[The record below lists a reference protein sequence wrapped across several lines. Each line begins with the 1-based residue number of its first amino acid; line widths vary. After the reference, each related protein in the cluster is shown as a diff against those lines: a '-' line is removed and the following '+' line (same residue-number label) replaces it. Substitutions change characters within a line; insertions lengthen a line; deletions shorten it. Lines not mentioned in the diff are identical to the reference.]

1 MTHLRQRMQE
11 DLRLRNFSERTV
23 RHYTHTVA
31 EFAKYFRKSPDQ
43 LGPEHVRTY
52 LLFLLNERKL
62 AWGTIQGA
70 RSALKF
76 LYTRTLKQT
85 WFDQE
90 VIKPKIRRKLPTVW
104 SREEVCA
111 LLDAEMNTKHRALL
125 ALYYS
130 AGLRCQEALDLKVTD
145 IDSKRMVIHVRE
157 GKGKFPRQV
166 MLSPKLLE
174 ILRVYWRWRKPKDW
188 LFQGKRP
195 GEPLK
200 ANAVRVV
207 CQKLRKQL
215 GIRKPLS
222 PHVLRHSFATHLL
235 DAGTDLRSIQ
245 LLLGHRDLE
254 TTSRYLHVSEAR
266 LHATP
271 SPLDDLPIRTSALLR
286 EGTEPHDRT
295 SARSGR
301 CLPRSSG
308 RVPSTLG
315 PCVCRT
321 SNGRCCAISACA
333 APPRWAL
340 ISNDAI
346 AAAMRL
352 SLMTPAGTGTV
363 PSASLRLAIA
373 GSLKQAASLLP
384 VPYVHVVFTVPEQ
397 LAPLALRNQR
407 LFYYAAVSCRLRDP
421 AGDRRRSTASR
432 RTHRHARRSPY
443 LESEP
448 PVSSPS
454 ALSRSRRRT
463 GSRSLPLDRNQTP
476 RVLPPGA
483 RAQPHVPRQTA
494 RLPQAELSAWR
505 AMLPRQAGCTL
516 RTTRISLSARK
527 PATKEWVVYSKPPFG
542 GPEHVLKYLA
552 RYTHRVAISNG
563 RLISLDNGQV
573 RFRWRDS
580 RHNNRSSP

>member
-23 RHYTHTVA
+23 RHYTHPVA

-76 LYTRTLKQT
+76 FYTRTLKQT

-145 IDSKRMVIHVRE
+145 IDNKRMVIHIRE

-174 ILRVYWRWRKPKDW
+174 ILRAYWRWRKPKDW

-215 GIRKPLS
+215 GIKKPLS

-266 LHATP
+266 LRATP
-271 SPLDDLPIRTSALLR
+271 SPLDDLPIRTSPTAH
-286 EGTEPHDRT
+286 GGNRT
-295 SARSGR
+295 A
-301 CLPRSSG
+301 
-308 RVPSTLG
+308 
-315 PCVCRT
+315 
-321 SNGRCCAISACA
+321 
-333 APPRWAL
+333 
-340 ISNDAI
+340 
-346 AAAMRL
+346 
-352 SLMTPAGTGTV
+352 
-363 PSASLRLAIA
+363 
-373 GSLKQAASLLP
+373 
-384 VPYVHVVFTVPEQ
+384 
-397 LAPLALRNQR
+397 
-407 LFYYAAVSCRLRDP
+407 
-421 AGDRRRSTASR
+421 
-432 RTHRHARRSPY
+432 
-443 LESEP
+443 
-448 PVSSPS
+448 
-454 ALSRSRRRT
+454 
-463 GSRSLPLDRNQTP
+463 
-476 RVLPPGA
+476 
-483 RAQPHVPRQTA
+483 
-494 RLPQAELSAWR
+494 
-505 AMLPRQAGCTL
+505 
-516 RTTRISLSARK
+516 
-527 PATKEWVVYSKPPFG
+527 
-542 GPEHVLKYLA
+542 
-552 RYTHRVAISNG
+552 
-563 RLISLDNGQV
+563 
-573 RFRWRDS
+573 
-580 RHNNRSSP
+580 